1 MSNERR
7 TVRDLSRLS
16 RFHGRVYVY
25 LKDDR
30 TGEQFL
36 RAAEAEGFTFGDA
49 AKPTQRHYAAVMAVN
64 ENGTI
69 NYVGA
74 AGMAAFGVKAERI
87 IRVDFAGYSNGGE
100 YLL

>member
-1 MSNERR
+1 MSNERTIR
-7 TVRDLSRLS
+7 NLCRI
-16 RFHGRVYVY
+16 HGRVYVY

-36 RAAEAEGFTFGDA
+36 RTAEAEGFTFGDS

-74 AGMAAFGVKAERI
+74 AGMAAFGAKAEGI